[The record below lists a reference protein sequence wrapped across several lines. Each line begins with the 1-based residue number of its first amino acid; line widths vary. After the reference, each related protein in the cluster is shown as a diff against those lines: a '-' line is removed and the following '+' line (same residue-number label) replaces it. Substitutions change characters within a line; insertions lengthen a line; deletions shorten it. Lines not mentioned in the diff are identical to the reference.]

1 MQLSQQPLTL
11 LLHKLMDK
19 RTVSSAHDR
28 IDNVEKEVIELKT
41 EVRIQFKDL
50 FNRVKRIEAIFI
62 GGTGAVIIMLI
73 TVLSKMG

>member
-1 MQLSQQPLTL
+1 
-11 LLHKLMDK
+11 MDK
-19 RTVSSAHDR
+19 RTVSSAHNR
-28 IDNVEKEVIELKT
+28 IDTVEKEVIALKT

-73 TVLSKMG
+73 TVLIKMG

>member
-1 MQLSQQPLTL
+1 MN
-11 LLHKLMDK
+11 K
-19 RTVSSAHDR
+19 RTVSSAHNR
-28 IDNVEKEVIELKT
+28 IDTVEKEVIALKT

-73 TVLSKMG
+73 TVLIKMG

>member
-1 MQLSQQPLTL
+1 
-11 LLHKLMDK
+11 MDK

-28 IDNVEKEVIELKT
+28 IDTVEKEVIELKT

-62 GGTGAVIIMLI
+62 GGTGAIIIMLI
-73 TVLSKMG
+73 TVLIKMG

>member
-1 MQLSQQPLTL
+1 MN
-11 LLHKLMDK
+11 K
-19 RTVSSAHDR
+19 RTVSSAHNR
-28 IDNVEKEVIELKT
+28 IDTVEKEVIALKT

-73 TVLSKMG
+73 TVLQKMG

>member
-1 MQLSQQPLTL
+1 
-11 LLHKLMDK
+11 MDK

-73 TVLSKMG
+73 TVLQKMGWWLRS

>member
-1 MQLSQQPLTL
+1 
-11 LLHKLMDK
+11 MDK

-28 IDNVEKEVIELKT
+28 IDTVEKEVIALKT

-73 TVLSKMG
+73 TVLQKMG

>member
-1 MQLSQQPLTL
+1 
-11 LLHKLMDK
+11 MDK

-28 IDNVEKEVIELKT
+28 IDTVEKEVIALKT

>member
-1 MQLSQQPLTL
+1 
-11 LLHKLMDK
+11 MDK

-50 FNRVKRIEAIFI
+50 FNRVKIIEAIFI

>member
-1 MQLSQQPLTL
+1 MN
-11 LLHKLMDK
+11 K
-19 RTVSSAHDR
+19 RTVSSAHNR
-28 IDNVEKEVIELKT
+28 IDTVEKEVIALKT

>member
-1 MQLSQQPLTL
+1 
-11 LLHKLMDK
+11 MDK

-28 IDNVEKEVIELKT
+28 ISTVEKEVIALKT
-41 EVRIQFKDL
+41 QVRIQFKDL

-73 TVLSKMG
+73 TVLIKMG